1 MALEVGRTDCT
12 MEEVKDALPTLGAKD
27 LLLDV
32 RTPEEYAEGHIA
44 GSRNIDHEEVAHFAG
59 ELKNYDRV
67 IVYCRSGKRSQ
78 IAFHSLAQMG
88 LKNLVCVS
96 GGGMMTWIER
106 GYPVRTIA

>member
-1 MALEVGRTDCT
+1 MSLELGRTDCT
-12 MEEVKDALPTLGAKD
+12 MEEVKQELASLGPKD

-44 GSRNIDHEEVAHFAG
+44 GSRNIDHEEVAHYAA
-59 ELKNYDRV
+59 ELKAYDRV

-78 IAFHSLAQMG
+78 VAYHSLAQMG

-106 GYPVRTIA
+106 GYPVRVIS